1 MYAVTIIII
10 TIVMDRYKILL
21 DDMQDE
27 SGTAA
32 IKAVELDDHLGGT
45 PTQYREVQG
54 CESSV
59 FSNYF
64 KKNNGIK

>member
-1 MYAVTIIII
+1 
-10 TIVMDRYKILL
+10 
-21 DDMQDE
+21 
-27 SGTAA
+27 
-32 IKAVELDDHLGGT
+32 VELDDCLGGT

-64 KKNNGIK
+64 KKTNGIK